1 MTHDTALEFGFITQ
15 DCCSR
20 LRQSM
25 RNSMEMNDYP
35 LLTDL
40 DGMNEPSLIDIVLQS
55 LRTVGGRGNAN
66 AINKEFQ
73 PAP

>member
-1 MTHDTALEFGFITQ
+1 
-15 DCCSR
+15 
-20 LRQSM
+20 
-25 RNSMEMNDYP
+25 MEMNDYP